1 MKVHCSF
8 MFISKFS
15 TKKMPDAYIWE
26 TYCTPIPPM
35 GQQGLARES
44 QKLKEKLPPGKFKN
58 PFRAPL
64 AHRKLRNGAR

>member
-1 MKVHCSF
+1 MS
-8 MFISKFS
+8 
-15 TKKMPDAYIWE
+15 DAYIWE

-35 GQQGLARES
+35 GQQGLASEF

-64 AHRKLRNGAR
+64 AHRKLRNKAR